1 MNPRDPATGAPLRA
15 ALQVANHLGH
25 NAAIF
30 LVGQST
36 AVCGYVVI
44 GISQPQTDPVIVSR
58 TVASTRSC
66 RQASHAAQPGTA
78 TTISVFSGLRA
89 PPVYRNDSLWLVDV
103 SGAAPPATGSAITF
117 AEISLR
123 DWPAAPRLV
132 QEGQLPRDDR
142 WSYYPAI
149 AVDAVGNAA
158 IVFGRS
164 AADEYP
170 SLYVTGRLAADAP
183 GTLREPLIQARR
195 VRVQSESPAG
205 AGAFR

>member
-117 AEISLR
+117 RKSAFEIGRPHRVSFKKASCR
-123 DWPAAPRLV
+123 ATT
-132 QEGQLPRDDR
+132 
-142 WSYYPAI
+142 
-149 AVDAVGNAA
+149 VG
-158 IVFGRS
+158 
-164 AADEYP
+164 P
-170 SLYVTGRLAADAP
+170 T
-183 GTLREPLIQARR
+183 TLRLPSTLSATRR
-195 VRVQSESPAG
+195 
-205 AGAFR
+205 